1 MTSVSKN
8 AYIDKLDDIVNRY
21 NKTCHITIK
30 VKPVDVN
37 QTHILTQ
44 LKKLITKILNF
55 KSVILLGFQNL
66 KTFLQGYTPYW
77 SEEVFVIKKVKKV
90 LCHVV
95 NDLNGEEIVGT
106 FYKNELQK
114 TNQKE
119 FRIKKVI
126 KRKGDKLCV
135 KWKGYDIV

>member
-30 VKPVDVN
+30 EKPVDVN
-37 QTHILTQ
+37 QTHILI
-44 LKKLITKILNF
+44 LVKKLIAKILNF

-77 SEEVFVIKKVKKV
+77 SEEDFVIKKVKNTV
-90 LCHVV
+90 SCS
-95 NDLNGEEIVGT
+95 
-106 FYKNELQK
+106 
-114 TNQKE
+114 
-119 FRIKKVI
+119 
-126 KRKGDKLCV
+126 
-135 KWKGYDIV
+135 

>member
-37 QTHILTQ
+37 QTHILI
-44 LKKLITKILNF
+44 LVKKLIAKILNF

-135 KWKGYDIV
+135 K

>member
-135 KWKGYDIV
+135 KLKGYDIV

>member
-77 SEEVFVIKKVKKV
+77 SEEVFVIKKVQKV